1 MIVDLSKHQ
10 EQIDWDILAPKLDF
24 VIIKA
29 TGRDVDERFRENA
42 RACQARGIPFHVY
55 HFMYAMTAKEAAQ
68 EAEFF
73 WRIASPWK
81 PVSYVCDIEGQS
93 FGSGIAPTLAKAFFK
108 ELRRL
113 GAARVGLY
121 SHDSAYDDLR
131 EAIKQADWLWL
142 ARYGANDGTV
152 PGRRYEPHK
161 CDLWQYTDRG
171 QVAGIT
177 DHRVDLNRLYGDKPM
192 SYFRGGED
200 MAVKV
205 GSARIDENN
214 GARGG
219 KAGDQT
225 GKEVSTQNW
234 YKHSKGWRVFRAKDP
249 VAREKIACDMQAA
262 CDNPHIGYDQDQR
275 LTLYNVAKEVGFDC
289 AAVTTNCETD
299 CSALVR
305 VCCAFAGIMLP
316 NFNTA
321 SEPDVLLDS
330 GAFEEMAGSKYT
342 DSSDYLLRGDILVTR
357 TQGHT
362 VVVLSNGP
370 KSGGVTVI
378 SRGDKG
384 EFVKEIQLALMERG
398 YDIGPDGADGDFGKN
413 TEQAVKLFQS
423 DNGLKVDGEVGPA
436 TWAALQEI
444 PVASQNPMEREYTV
458 TIRHVPQAEM
468 DAMKKRWPDAE
479 VVPE

>member
-1 MIVDLSKHQ
+1 MIIDVSKHQ
-10 EQIDWDILAPKLDF
+10 GAIDWDILAPKLDF
-24 VIIKA
+24 VILKA

-42 RACQARGIPFHVY
+42 RACQARGVPFHVY

-81 PVSYVCDIEGQS
+81 PVSYVLDIEGQAL
-93 FGSGIAPTLAKAFFK
+93 SGGVSAAGAFIA

-113 GAARVGLY
+113 GAKRVGLY
-121 SHDSAYDDLR
+121 TANAEIGEFSALR
-131 EAIKQADWLWL
+131 SAVDWVWL
-142 ARYGANDGTV
+142 ARYGRNDGNV
-152 PGRRYEPHK
+152 PEPCYEPNA
-161 CDLWQYTDRG
+161 CDLWQYTDKGRLP
-171 QVAGIT
+171 GIT
-177 DHRVDLNRLYGDKPM
+177 KNTVDLNKLCGNKPM
-192 SYFRGGED
+192 SFFTGGD
-200 MAVKV
+200 TMAVKL
-205 GSARIDENN
+205 GSARGDEHG

-249 VAREKIACDMQAA
+249 AAREKIACDMQAA

-289 AAVTTNCETD
+289 AAVKTDCETD

-330 GAFEEMAGSKYT
+330 GAFDEMTGSKYT

-357 TQGHT
+357 MQGHT

-384 EFVKEIQLALMERG
+384 EFVRETQLALMKRG

-423 DNGLKVDGEVGPA
+423 DNGLKVDGEVGAA
-436 TWAALQEI
+436 TWAALQET
-444 PVASQNPMEREYTV
+444 PVAPQNPMEREYTV